1 MKFPLIKFN
10 RENSKV
16 ASSVRFC
23 SLLSSFRSLKTTEG
37 LEGCQFACASSKD
50 ELIRHKFSPKNKT
63 F

>member
-16 ASSVRFC
+16 ASPKVRFC

-50 ELIRHKFSPKNKT
+50 ELIPA
-63 F
+63 